1 MRKRYSEDQIVK
13 ILEEVRSGKPV
24 TTVSRE
30 YGISGNTIHRWRNKY
45 GDMQR
50 SEVRRLKELE
60 QENRRLKHLL
70 ADQMLDNHALKDL
83 LGKYS

>member
-1 MRKRYSEDQIVK
+1 MRKRYSEEQIVK
-13 ILEEVRSGKPV
+13 ILEEVRSGKPI

-30 YGISGNTIHRWRNKY
+30 YGVSANTIHRWRQKY

-60 QENRRLKHLL
+60 DENRRLKHLL
-70 ADQMLDNHALKDL
+70 AEQVLDNQALKDL